1 MLINSTSVIKLGN
14 RVRQRRAGGAEDER
28 GVSSRVCG
36 HVPYRSAQSSLESKK
51 VYVEFLPKIL
61 RSGCTSLGTKRE
73 LGIIHRTLR
82 FDVNSYN

>member
-1 MLINSTSVIKLGN
+1 MGRTKGEAK
-14 RVRQRRAGGAEDER
+14 AGGAEDER
-28 GVSSRVCG
+28 GVSSHVCG
-36 HVPYRSAQSSLESKK
+36 HAPYGSVQSSLKSKK